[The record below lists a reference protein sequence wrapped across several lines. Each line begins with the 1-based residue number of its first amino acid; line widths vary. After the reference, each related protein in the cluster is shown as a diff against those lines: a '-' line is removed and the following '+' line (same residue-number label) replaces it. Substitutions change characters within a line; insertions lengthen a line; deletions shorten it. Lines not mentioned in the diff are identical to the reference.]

1 MINCLY
7 FHSFI
12 YFWLCWV
19 LVAPCG
25 LSLVV
30 ASGGYSLVVAHRLLI
45 AVASLFVKH
54 RLQGAQA
61 SSSCSMRAQQL
72 WLRGLAAPWHVGSS
86 QSRDQTCVPLL
97 SGGFLTIGPP
107 GKPKIAYIL
116 LKLRFSPGVCNI
128 KIDRF
133 TLYIE
138 KK

>member
-30 ASGGYSLVVAHRLLI
+30 ASGGYSLVVAHRLLHV
-45 AVASLFVKH
+45 VASLFVKH
-54 RLQGAQA
+54 RLQSAQA

-72 WLRGLAAPWHVGSS
+72 WLMGLAAPRHVGSS
-86 QSRDQTCVPLL
+86 PTRDQTCVPSLQ
-97 SGGFLTIGPP
+97 GGFLTTGPP
-107 GKPKIAYIL
+107 GKPKTAYIL
-116 LKLRFSPGVCNI
+116 LKLRLFPGVCNI
-128 KIDRF
+128 KIDGF